1 MKNYSSWYESNYH
14 RMTEYG
20 LWLKGNEINTL
31 PKTEFGKRPFKVL
44 FTRLSTYNDVSA
56 SFTHLL
62 LYQIAASIPGVF
74 PDLSYLPPENDA
86 KIFRGDNIPWL
97 LGTGTKNGP
106 DEFNLIGF
114 SNSIIQELINIPAFL
129 RNSGI
134 PIRGSERADRE
145 DIPMI
150 ILGGANALYS
160 SALWGSDSL
169 VDGVFVGGNTRNA
182 RILIEV
188 CRDGYKNEKKKKEI
202 LEDMERVPGF
212 YLTDRIGQKSKT
224 RQKTD
229 KNIEIL
235 EHGIMP
241 YGAESMGESYLQISE
256 GCRAMCG
263 FCAESWGRKPYK
275 ELDVDL
281 LIEKALKM
289 KAEMGL
295 EGINI
300 FSFNFNMYSEIYKLL
315 WDLAPV
321 FKNIGLKSQR
331 FDTLAEEPDMVDYQL
346 AVGKNTFSCG
356 LEGISER
363 IRKYLNKK
371 LDTESLYK
379 SLDIIFKAKAREL
392 KVFLISTGL
401 ETEEDFSEFEDL
413 LRRIREI
420 KDYNCAATRVIFSV
434 TPLVRFPW
442 TPLEYGDASSES
454 THERIIKWMKQYI
467 GIARFESRSA
477 MEEKEYLVSQI
488 LARSADNGVG
498 KALVSAAEKTSFIYY
513 KKIGIEFFNSFMDQ
527 LSINGLS
534 EEQLLS
540 GYTYEEGEGK
550 TWARIDTGIKRK
562 FLWDMC
568 EKNSDFLEDIDEPN
582 EIINRRAEYSGKEF
596 RDLVNNT
603 KNDECALDFAV
614 SVGEPGIGLR
624 RKYVGLVFARAIMK
638 ADKSLA
644 PHFKSYVKSHW
655 DTNNQEPV
663 WITGED
669 ILTLSWTNKAA
680 QILKEKIRQTQFIN
694 EVNKI
699 LGEWGKLNGLRDA
712 AIEKEFRIRVK
723 SQTEFNADGYF
734 KAKGLKYALRKKTE
748 GGYYLEFTKDALRKK
763 IVSKCVFYKEGENI
777 FVEVMSCHKFN
788 PEEFVRSAFNFR
800 NKNDWVR
807 VKMVAI
813 EA

>member
-1 MKNYSSWYESNYH
+1 
-14 RMTEYG
+14 
-20 LWLKGNEINTL
+20 
-31 PKTEFGKRPFKVL
+31 
-44 FTRLSTYNDVSA
+44 
-56 SFTHLL
+56 
-62 LYQIAASIPGVF
+62 
-74 PDLSYLPPENDA
+74 
-86 KIFRGDNIPWL
+86 
-97 LGTGTKNGP
+97 
-106 DEFNLIGF
+106 
-114 SNSIIQELINIPAFL
+114 
-129 RNSGI
+129 
-134 PIRGSERADRE
+134 
-145 DIPMI
+145 
-150 ILGGANALYS
+150 
-160 SALWGSDSL
+160 
-169 VDGVFVGGNTRNA
+169 
-182 RILIEV
+182 
-188 CRDGYKNEKKKKEI
+188 
-202 LEDMERVPGF
+202 
-212 YLTDRIGQKSKT
+212 
-224 RQKTD
+224 
-229 KNIEIL
+229 
-235 EHGIMP
+235 
-241 YGAESMGESYLQISE
+241 
-256 GCRAMCG
+256 
-263 FCAESWGRKPYK
+263 
-275 ELDVDL
+275 
-281 LIEKALKM
+281 
-289 KAEMGL
+289 
-295 EGINI
+295 
-300 FSFNFNMYSEIYKLL
+300 
-315 WDLAPV
+315 
-321 FKNIGLKSQR
+321 
-331 FDTLAEEPDMVDYQL
+331 
-346 AVGKNTFSCG
+346 
-356 LEGISER
+356 
-363 IRKYLNKK
+363 
-371 LDTESLYK
+371 
-379 SLDIIFKAKAREL
+379 
-392 KVFLISTGL
+392 
-401 ETEEDFSEFEDL
+401 
-413 LRRIREI
+413 
-420 KDYNCAATRVIFSV
+420 
-434 TPLVRFPW
+434 
-442 TPLEYGDASSES
+442 
-454 THERIIKWMKQYI
+454 
-467 GIARFESRSA
+467 
-477 MEEKEYLVSQI
+477 
-488 LARSADNGVG
+488 
-498 KALVSAAEKTSFIYY
+498 
-513 KKIGIEFFNSFMDQ
+513 MDQ